1 MLAHAG
7 IHDFLSPPHPK
18 PRYTPRIPTRF
29 PTMPTTAT
37 TATDI
42 IATLRAHQ
50 PELRQAGIL
59 SLRLFGSHARG
70 DAEPDSD
77 IDLLAD
83 LDPAAQISLLDL
95 IALERRLT
103 ALLGQMVDILPT
115 PVESSRL
122 RANVERDATDV
133 F

>member
-1 MLAHAG
+1 
-7 IHDFLSPPHPK
+7 
-18 PRYTPRIPTRF
+18 
-29 PTMPTTAT
+29 MPTTAT

-83 LDPAAQISLLDL
+83 FDPDAHIDLLDL

-103 ALLGQMVDILPT
+103 ALLGQKVDILPT
-115 PVESSRL
+115 PVESPRL
-122 RANVERDATDV
+122 RANVERDARDV